1 MNNWPIKQNQ
11 KQEQQ
16 KDDYFSSEIQNSRSL
31 VTYFTICFRFKQTDN
46 FFSCQ
51 RIIHVQKKKWNFQVN
66 LAQKVWHIIFIVI
79 QLERALDERKRG
91 FDLGWQYCSSHTI
104 SVKLL

>member
-1 MNNWPIKQNQ
+1 MNFFFNFMHIWILRVQLENSMNNWPIKQNQ

-46 FFSCQ
+46 FFSC
-51 RIIHVQKKKWNFQVN
+51 
-66 LAQKVWHIIFIVI
+66 
-79 QLERALDERKRG
+79 
-91 FDLGWQYCSSHTI
+91 
-104 SVKLL
+104 

>member
-46 FFSCQ
+46 FFSC
-51 RIIHVQKKKWNFQVN
+51 
-66 LAQKVWHIIFIVI
+66 
-79 QLERALDERKRG
+79 
-91 FDLGWQYCSSHTI
+91 
-104 SVKLL
+104 